1 LSPYRDNKE
10 NPMMPHSLSWC
21 NILRNYAFYLQLQ
34 EIDRDLAGEVRAK
47 GCPHCGSRL
56 HFARYARKPRGAP
69 GNLPED
75 FDRRESLC
83 CSAKGCRKRA
93 CPPSLRFFG
102 RRLYLGPVFVL
113 ACVLVHGITVKRAAQ
128 LQELVGV
135 SIRTLARWR
144 RWWLDS
150 LPCTVFWKEAR
161 ARFMPPVDEAEI
173 PSSLLDRFVSPDD
186 SLRLRAM
193 LRFLAPLS
201 GGT

>member
-1 LSPYRDNKE
+1 MAQS
-10 NPMMPHSLSWC
+10 SSWC
-21 NILRNYAFYLQLQ
+21 NLLRNPSFYLLLQ
-34 EIDRDLAGEVRAK
+34 EIDRDVACEVRDK
-47 GCPHCGSRL
+47 GCLYCGSRL

-69 GNLPED
+69 PGLPDDYE
-75 FDRRESLC
+75 RRESLC
-83 CSAKGCRKRA
+83 CAADGCRRRA

-113 ACVLVHGITVKRAAQ
+113 ACVLVHGITVTRAAM
-128 LQELVGV
+128 LHELVGV

-144 RWWLDS
+144 RWWLTGF
-150 LPCTVFWKEAR
+150 PATVFWKEAR
-161 ARFMPPVDEAEI
+161 ARFMPPVAETEL

-186 SLRLRAM
+186 SRRLRAM